1 MPDYLVA
8 IDLGTC
14 NSCLC
19 YARVGS
25 NAVNVLDFGNMKYIC
40 PSVVYYK
47 PDGTFDAGWKATLHY
62 TRYDGVV
69 NYMKRILAK
78 RFRDIP
84 MMVKDS
90 LKSEVVSGPKGFAAF
105 LVNGR
110 IILPEDVL
118 CDLVKFM
125 RERFIEKCKGDG
137 EVNVKKVVVT
147 IPSNYVQDPIVYTKQ
162 IIKNAGFDCEIV
174 TLPEP
179 VAACMAY
186 NVSEMVHSGYF
197 MVFDIGGGTCDVA
210 LLELQGSKFI
220 VKDHAGN
227 DIAGALFDSLIRVW
241 VRKHFLESLNM
252 DIILPNDD
260 KRKDLAEKILLDL
273 CKEAKE
279 NLSVYES
286 VDIDLLP
293 YFEKL
298 NHSNIDPSSS
308 ENDDDDDDE
317 DCYGIKRSVMVT
329 TSVVLTRKQLN
340 EIINSQLTECINLI
354 DLVLKR
360 NDLTSNDITKIIL
373 VGGSSRL
380 PLLETKILEIFDNSK
395 ISRSLNPDEC
405 VSRGACQFGLSTAIF
420 TDCLHHNIYH
430 LVGRPN
436 DEKSYRVL
444 LKEGTPLPCS
454 ATKTYTI
461 RPDRPTTFFK
471 DTLYQGPKPL
481 ESIQLAPMIVSGYT
495 IDPDNDITVTYTIK
509 VSEERILSFTVMDD
523 RTKKILIQDSGPI
536 LHKHR

>member
-1 MPDYLVA
+1 MKTLNIIGLSVLMCTAVSGFAQEENKLKVNPTGRILMDGGMFQSKSDNFVNGVA
-8 IDLGTC
+8 IPDV
-14 NSCLC
+14 
-19 YARVGS
+19 RVGVKAS
-25 NAVNVLDFGNMKYIC
+25 YGKY
-40 PSVVYYK
+40 
-47 PDGTFDAGWKATLHY
+47 KAKVDVGY
-62 TRYDGVV
+62 AYGKV
-69 NYMKRILAK
+69 
-78 RFRDIP
+78 
-84 MMVKDS
+84 S
-90 LKSEVVSGPKGFAAF
+90 LKDIFVERQMTSHSLLRVGNFVHQFGLQSSTSSSMKITMEEPASNEAFFNSRLIGAMYIFDKDAFFGTASVHAENEALKKKASSMGGKMGYGAMSRLVYRPLRAEGLLFQAGISGA
-105 LVNGR
+105 
-110 IILPEDVL
+110 
-118 CDLVKFM
+118 
-125 RERFIEKCKGDG
+125 
-137 EVNVKKVVVT
+137 
-147 IPSNYVQDPIVYTKQ
+147 
-162 IIKNAGFDCEIV
+162 
-174 TLPEP
+174 
-179 VAACMAY
+179 
-186 NVSEMVHSGYF
+186 
-197 MVFDIGGGTCDVA
+197 
-210 LLELQGSKFI
+210 
-220 VKDHAGN
+220 
-227 DIAGALFDSLIRVW
+227 
-241 VRKHFLESLNM
+241 
-252 DIILPNDD
+252 
-260 KRKDLAEKILLDL
+260 
-273 CKEAKE
+273 
-279 NLSVYES
+279 YES
-286 VDIDLLP
+286 PRYNSD
-293 YFEKL
+293 EKL

-308 ENDDDDDDE
+308 ENDDEEEE

-360 NDLTSNDITKIIL
+360 NGLTSNDITKIIL